1 MMAEV
6 AVTVS
11 AGISGGTSAGDTS
24 ASAAGAQP
32 PAQPG
37 NGGLDPLGRN
47 VPRGHGGG
55 RLAAR
60 PHLIRALTERR
71 VIGDIRDLGE
81 CSRAGLSRLSGL
93 SKPAG
98 SGALAT
104 VERAGLI

>member
-24 ASAAGAQP
+24 VSAAGAQP

-47 VPRGHGGG
+47 VPRGHDGS
-55 RLAAR
+55 RSAAR
-60 PHLIRALTERR
+60 PQLIRALNEQLLL
-71 VIGDIRDLGE
+71 GHIRDLGQ
-81 CSRAGLSRLSGL
+81 CSRAELARLSGL
-93 SKPAG
+93 SKPTAPG
-98 SGALAT
+98 PLAT
-104 VERAGLI
+104 DRKST